1 MKKTVLIILAL
12 LLLLSLAAC
21 GEKTED
27 AARQGSGLVSQSS
40 TVNQIL
46 ESAAAGEE
54 APAETAPAE
63 AAPTEEAAPAETVA
77 PAAYEGEIDVDLTQ
91 LSATVVYS
99 EVSNMMTEPERYVGK
114 VVRMAGQA
122 ASTYYDVTDMTYHA
136 IIIADATACCA
147 QGIEYVLS
155 GGQSYPDDN
164 AEAVVTGVFGTYDEF
179 GRTYI
184 YLEDAVLGA

>member
-1 MKKTVLIILAL
+1 MKKTVLILLAL
-12 LLLLSLAAC
+12 LLVLSLAAC

-27 AARQGSGLVSQSS
+27 TVRQGSGLVSQSS

-54 APAETAPAE
+54 AHAETAPAE
-63 AAPTEEAAPAETVA
+63 AAPTEEAAPAETTA

-155 GGQSYPDDN
+155 GEQSYPDDN

>member
-1 MKKTVLIILAL
+1 MKKTCLIILSL

-21 GEKTED
+21 GEKAED

-46 ESAAAGEE
+46 ESAAGEE
-54 APAETAPAE
+54 APADAAPA
-63 AAPTEEAAPAETVA
+63 EEAAPAETTA

-155 GGQSYPDDN
+155 GEQSYPDDN